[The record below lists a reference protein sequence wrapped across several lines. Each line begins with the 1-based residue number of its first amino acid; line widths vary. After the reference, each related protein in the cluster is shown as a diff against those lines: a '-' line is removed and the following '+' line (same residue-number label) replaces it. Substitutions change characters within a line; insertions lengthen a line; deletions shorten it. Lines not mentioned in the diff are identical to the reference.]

1 MNRTVPQPPGGGD
14 EVDRT
19 QSTRVRGLPLI
30 VGIELEDE
38 IGRGGMGVVYRGTQE
53 FLQRQ
58 VAVKLI
64 TSQVADVMSARFQRE
79 ARILSSITH
88 PNIVGCYQAGVL
100 ASGEGYIVMEFV
112 DGPTL
117 RQMINKSGALRVSVA
132 LRVCRDVAC
141 ALESAHA
148 SDVIHRDVKPEN
160 IMLQR
165 SKGDAAG
172 GDFPYVPKLVDFG
185 IARSETGTDGLT
197 NPGEVIGTCST
208 MAPEQ
213 FDATQT
219 IDHRAD
225 IYALGCVLF
234 HALTGRA
241 AFPEKSVAA
250 VVASKQFGKVPDPR
264 DVVAELPESAVRL
277 VRSMLAKDRDDRPAT
292 YAALLAQ
299 FDAVIES
306 SRGEARAK
314 PAWTRQRTA
323 ALVLV
328 GLLVIAVWG
337 TERACSSP
345 ALPAPPVGPEQGN
358 EDPGSAERGAGAE
371 KTRPKTPPAV
381 VPNLAPKVEIRPP
394 QEQDATVGSKIEFVS
409 AVTDTGSQ
417 KLTYAW
423 RIVEGFK
430 PDGLVLDDQTLQFL
444 LVDAVPGTDLAV
456 ELSVAD
462 GLNDPVVQSA
472 RVRIQPSTKSVS
484 LMPDDETPTITGW
497 DLGARAV
504 CFKMSDPGI
513 VSADGRAA
521 EVAMAKTW
529 QAPGG
534 WQLTGAIEL
543 SDDLNKAPTGVTGLR
558 FSTGAASGI
567 SLELASVGEGKGCV
581 AVVTERASGDAAAPA
596 RELRRRPGSSC
607 GKLFFSL
614 RVSAGLVRLV
624 FGDQARWDVVD
635 WRDPGPEVA
644 LAAFARDGIGLF
656 YDFGLE
662 IN

>member
-1 MNRTVPQPPGGGD
+1 MSRTVPQRPDGGD
-14 EVDRT
+14 DGTDRT
-19 QSTRVRGLPLI
+19 QPTHVRRQPLI
-30 VGIELEDE
+30 EGIELEDE
-38 IGRGGMGVVYRGTQE
+38 VGRGGMGVVYRGTQA

-64 TSQVADVMSARFQRE
+64 TSQAADVMSARFQRE

-117 RQMINKSGALRVSVA
+117 RQMINKSGALRVGVA

-172 GDFPYVPKLVDFG
+172 SDFPFVPKLVDFG

-234 HALTGRA
+234 HSLTGRA

-264 DVVAELPESAVRL
+264 DVVAELPDSVVRL
-277 VRSMLAKDRDDRPAT
+277 VRSMLQKDRDDRPAT
-292 YAALLAQ
+292 YVALLAQ

-306 SRGEARAK
+306 SRGDARPK
-314 PAWTRQRTA
+314 PGWSRRPTT

-328 GLLVIAVWG
+328 GLAVIAVWG
-337 TERACSSP
+337 TARACTAPIPKTNP
-345 ALPAPPVGPEQGN
+345 AVEDPKKTDPDKPDPEPPPV
-358 EDPGSAERGAGAE
+358 
-371 KTRPKTPPAV
+371 V
-381 VPNLAPKVEIRPP
+381 VPEPP
-394 QEQDATVGSKIEFVS
+394 PEVKIQVQDKALVGSTVEFRSTVS
-409 AVTDTGSQ
+409 PGRQ
-417 KLTYAW
+417 KPVYAW
-423 RIVEGFK
+423 SVVAGFA
-430 PDGLVLDDQTLQFL
+430 PSGLVLDGPSLQVPL
-444 LVDAVPGTDLAV
+444 ADAVPGVDLAV
-456 ELSVAD
+456 ELRVTA
-462 GLNDPVVQSA
+462 GANAAVVQSA
-472 RVRIQPSTKSVS
+472 SVGILPSSKSVM
-484 LMPDDETPTITGW
+484 LLPDEESPTITGW
-497 DLGARAV
+497 DLGDRPA
-504 CFKMSDPGI
+504 CFRWYGVDGV
-513 VSADGRAA
+513 VSADARKGA
-521 EVAMAKTW
+521 EIAMARKW
-529 QAPGG
+529 PSDA
-534 WQLTGAIEL
+534 WHLTGAIEL
-543 SDDLNKAPTGVTGLR
+543 SGDVNKAPTGVTGLR
-558 FSTGAASGI
+558 FSAGTASSL
-567 SLELASVGEGKGCV
+567 SLELALVSDGKGSV
-581 AVVTERASGDAAAPA
+581 AVVTQRAAGASSAPT
-596 RELRRRPGSSC
+596 ELKRLAGIADSR
-607 GKLFFSL
+607 LYFSL
-614 RVSAGLVRLV
+614 RGAAGSMRLV
-624 FGDQARWDVVD
+624 FGDHVQWDKVEWPNPV
-635 WRDPGPEVA
+635 PEVA

-656 YDFGLE
+656 YDFRLE
-662 IN
+662 TN